1 MEKIMSL
8 LKLVTPLTNFTKIDL
23 NDAYYRIP
31 VSPSHQKYLKF
42 ANNQDF
48 HQSIKTTTF
57 YIKNR

>member
-1 MEKIMSL
+1 MSL

-48 HQSIKTTTF
+48 HQSIKTITF